1 MIFNDPDGPWT
12 AAAYL
17 AEDESF
23 EGVQHGIGDSG
34 GTLCGIS
41 EDEVAIVRRP
51 FWGDGAGDC
60 RTCAFRLAEAAT
72 TDP

>member
-1 MIFNDPDGPWT
+1 MLNDPDGPWT

-23 EGVQHGIGDSG
+23 EGIQHGIGDSG
-34 GTLCGIS
+34 DTLCGIP
-41 EDEVAIVRRP
+41 EHKVTIVRHP
-51 FWGDGAGDC
+51 FWGRRNRDC
-60 RTCAFRLAEAAT
+60 PTCALHLAEAAT